1 MKNFDLL
8 VIGSNG
14 LLGSN
19 IVKILKKKKIN
30 FLTVAR
36 KNSNFNINLENFK
49 RLDKFFLKNKFKIV
63 INCAAIIDINY
74 CEKKY
79 NIASIINSKLVKFL
93 SQMSKKFDFKFVQ
106 ISTDHVY
113 KGKNAVFNSETS
125 EIFPINKYAKSKILA
140 EKHLKELKKFLIIR
154 TNFTGK
160 KKNSF
165 IDWLIRNFKKK
176 AEINLFN
183 DMYTS
188 TMDVQTCAEII
199 IKLAMLKSKGI
210 YNLGSRN
217 MTTKESFAKKLSKIL
232 KIKIKYKSISSDIQQ
247 VPRGKNL
254 GLDVK
259 KIEKKIGYKMPTS
272 NQSIINLVKEYQ

>member
-1 MKNFDLL
+1 MKNFDFL

-30 FLTVAR
+30 FLTVAK

-79 NIASIINSKLVKFL
+79 NISSIINSKLVKFL

-106 ISTDHVY
+106 ISTDQVY
-113 KGKNAVFNSETS
+113 KGKNAVLNSEKS
-125 EIFPINKYAKSKILA
+125 KIFAINKYAKSKILA
-140 EKHLKELKKFLIIR
+140 EKYLKELKKFLIIR
-154 TNFTGK
+154 TNFTGR

-188 TMDVQTCAEII
+188 TMDVQTCAKTI

-217 MTTKESFAKKLSKIL
+217 MITKENFAKKMSKIL

-247 VPRGKNL
+247 VSRGKNL
-254 GLDVK
+254 GLNVK

-272 NQSIINLVKEYQ
+272 SQSIINLLKEYQ

>member
-1 MKNFDLL
+1 MKDFDFL

-30 FLTVAR
+30 YLTVAR
-36 KNSNFNINLENFK
+36 KNSNFNINLKNFK
-49 RLDKFFLKNKFKIV
+49 KLKKLFIKNKFKIV

-79 NIASIINSKLVKFL
+79 NTASVINCRLVKFL

-106 ISTDHVY
+106 ISTDQVY
-113 KGKNAVFNSETS
+113 KGRNGLANSETS
-125 EIFPINKYAKSKILA
+125 EIFPINKYAKSKLFA

-188 TMDVQTCAEII
+188 TMDVQTCAETI
-199 IKLAMLKSKGI
+199 IKLAILKSKGI

-217 MTTKESFAKKLSKIL
+217 MITKENFAKKLSNIL
-232 KIKIKYKSISSDIQQ
+232 KIKIKYKSVSSDILQ

-259 KIEKKIGYKMPTS
+259 KIEKKIGYKMPTT

>member
-1 MKNFDLL
+1 MKNFDFL

-30 FLTVAR
+30 FLTVAK

-79 NIASIINSKLVKFL
+79 NISSIINSKLVKFL

-106 ISTDHVY
+106 ISTDQVY
-113 KGKNAVFNSETS
+113 KGKNAVLNSEKS
-125 EIFPINKYAKSKILA
+125 KIFAINKYAKSKILA
-140 EKHLKELKKFLIIR
+140 EKYLKELKKFLIIR
-154 TNFTGK
+154 TNFTGR

-188 TMDVQTCAEII
+188 TMDVQTCAKTI

>member
-1 MKNFDLL
+1 MKNFDFL

-79 NIASIINSKLVKFL
+79 NISSIINSKLVKFL

-113 KGKNAVFNSETS
+113 KGKNAVFNSEKS
-125 EIFPINKYAKSKILA
+125 ETFAINKYAKSKILA
-140 EKHLKELKKFLIIR
+140 EKYLKELKKFLIIR

-160 KKNSF
+160 KKDSF

-176 AEINLFN
+176 TEINLFN

-188 TMDVQTCAEII
+188 TMDVQTCAKTI

-217 MTTKESFAKKLSKIL
+217 MITKENFAKKLSKIL

-247 VPRGKNL
+247 VSRGKNL
-254 GLDVK
+254 GLNVK
-259 KIEKKIGYKMPTS
+259 KIEEKIGYKMPTS
-272 NQSIINLVKEYQ
+272 SQSIINLLKEYQ

>member
-1 MKNFDLL
+1 MKNFDFL

-30 FLTVAR
+30 FLTVAK

-79 NIASIINSKLVKFL
+79 NISSIINSKLVKFL

-106 ISTDHVY
+106 ISTDQVY
-113 KGKNAVFNSETS
+113 KGKNAVLNSEKS
-125 EIFPINKYAKSKILA
+125 KIFAINKYAKSKILA
-140 EKHLKELKKFLIIR
+140 EKYLKELKKFLIIR

-160 KKNSF
+160 KKDSF

-188 TMDVQTCAEII
+188 TMDVQTCAKTI

-232 KIKIKYKSISSDIQQ
+232 KIKIKYKSISSDIQK
-247 VPRGKNL
+247 VSRGKNL
-254 GLDVK
+254 GLNVK
-259 KIEKKIGYKMPTS
+259 KIEQKIGYKMPTS
-272 NQSIINLVKEYQ
+272 SQSIINLLKEYQ

>member
-1 MKNFDLL
+1 MKNFEFL

-19 IVKILKKKKIN
+19 IVKILNKKKIS

-36 KNSNFNINLENFK
+36 KNSNFNINLKNFK
-49 RLDKFFLKNKFKIV
+49 KLNKFFLKNKFKIV

-74 CEKKY
+74 CEKNHK
-79 NIASIINSKLVKFL
+79 IISIINSELVKFL

-106 ISTDHVY
+106 ISTDQVY
-113 KGKNAVFNSETS
+113 RGKDGLLNSEKS
-125 EIFPINKYAKSKILA
+125 ELFAINKYAKSKILA
-140 EKHLKELKKFLIIR
+140 EKYLKKLKKFLIIR

-165 IDWLIRNFKKK
+165 IDWLMESFKKK
-176 AEINLFN
+176 VKINLFN

-188 TMDVQTCAEII
+188 TIDVQTCADII

-210 YNLGSRN
+210 YNLGTRN
-217 MTTKESFAKKLSKIL
+217 MITKEDFAKNLSKIL
-232 KIKIKYKSISSDIQQ
+232 KLKIKYKSVSSDIQHVQ
-247 VPRGKNL
+247 RGKNL

-259 KIEKKIGYKMPTS
+259 KIEKKIGSKMPTS

>member
-1 MKNFDLL
+1 MKNFDFL

-188 TMDVQTCAEII
+188 TIDVQTCAKTI

-217 MTTKESFAKKLSKIL
+217 MITKENFAKKLSKIL
-232 KIKIKYKSISSDIQQ
+232 KIKIKYKSISSDIQK
-247 VPRGKNL
+247 VSRGKNL
-254 GLDVK
+254 GLNVK
-259 KIEKKIGYKMPTS
+259 KIEQKIGYKMPTS
-272 NQSIINLVKEYQ
+272 SQSIINLLKEYQ

>member
-1 MKNFDLL
+1 MKNFEFL
-8 VIGSNG
+8 VVGSNG

-19 IVKILKKKKIN
+19 IVKILKKKKIS

-36 KNSNFNINLENFK
+36 KDSDFNLNLKNFK
-49 RLDKFFLKNKFKIV
+49 RLNKFFSKNKFKIV

-79 NIASIINSKLVKFL
+79 NVALIINCMLVKFL

-113 KGKNAVFNSETS
+113 KGKNLVFNSEKS
-125 EIFPINKYAKSKILA
+125 KIFAINKYAKSKILA
-140 EKHLKELKKFLIIR
+140 EKYLKKLKKFLIVR

-165 IDWLIRNFKKK
+165 IDWLMRSIKKK
-176 AEINLFN
+176 KEINLYN

-188 TMDVQTCAEII
+188 TMDVQTCAKTII
-199 IKLAMLKSKGI
+199 ELAQLKSKGI
-210 YNLGSRN
+210 YNLGSTN
-217 MTTKESFAKKLSKIL
+217 MITKENFAKNLSKIL
-232 KIKIKYKSISSDIQQ
+232 KIKMNYKSISSDIQLT
-247 VPRGKNL
+247 PRGKNL
-254 GLDVK
+254 GLNVK
-259 KIEKKIGYKMPTS
+259 KIEKRIGHKMPTS
-272 NQSIINLVKEYQ
+272 NQSIINLVKEYL

>member
-1 MKNFDLL
+1 MKDFEFL

-79 NIASIINSKLVKFL
+79 SIASIINCKLVKFL
-93 SQMSKKFDFKFVQ
+93 SQMSKKFGFKFVQ

>member
-1 MKNFDLL
+1 MKNFEFL

-19 IVKILKKKKIN
+19 IVKILNKKKIS

-36 KNSNFNINLENFK
+36 KNSNFNINLKNFK
-49 RLDKFFLKNKFKIV
+49 KLNKFFLKNKFKIV

-74 CEKKY
+74 CEKNYK
-79 NIASIINSKLVKFL
+79 IISIINSELVKFL

-106 ISTDHVY
+106 ISTDQVY
-113 KGKNAVFNSETS
+113 RGKDGLLNSEKS
-125 EIFPINKYAKSKILA
+125 ELFAINKYAKSKILA
-140 EKHLKELKKFLIIR
+140 EKYLKKLKKFLIIR

-165 IDWLIRNFKKK
+165 IDWLMESFKKK
-176 AEINLFN
+176 AKINLFN

-188 TMDVQTCAEII
+188 TIDVQTCADII
-199 IKLAMLKSKGI
+199 IKLAMLKSKGV

-217 MTTKESFAKKLSKIL
+217 MITKENFAKNLSKIL
-232 KIKIKYKSISSDIQQ
+232 KLKIKYKSVSSDIQHVQ
-247 VPRGKNL
+247 RGKNL

-259 KIEKKIGYKMPTS
+259 KIEKKIGSKMPTT

>member
-1 MKNFDLL
+1 
-8 VIGSNG
+8 
-14 LLGSN
+14 
-19 IVKILKKKKIN
+19 
-30 FLTVAR
+30 
-36 KNSNFNINLENFK
+36 
-49 RLDKFFLKNKFKIV
+49 
-63 INCAAIIDINY
+63 
-74 CEKKY
+74 
-79 NIASIINSKLVKFL
+79 
-93 SQMSKKFDFKFVQ
+93 MSKKFDFKFVQ

-188 TMDVQTCAEII
+188 TMDVQTCAETI

>member
-1 MKNFDLL
+1 
-8 VIGSNG
+8 
-14 LLGSN
+14 
-19 IVKILKKKKIN
+19 
-30 FLTVAR
+30 
-36 KNSNFNINLENFK
+36 
-49 RLDKFFLKNKFKIV
+49 
-63 INCAAIIDINY
+63 
-74 CEKKY
+74 
-79 NIASIINSKLVKFL
+79 
-93 SQMSKKFDFKFVQ
+93 MSKKFDFKFVQ

-140 EKHLKELKKFLIIR
+140 EKHLTELKKFLIIR

-217 MTTKESFAKKLSKIL
+217 MITKENFAKKMSKIL

-247 VPRGKNL
+247 VSRGKNL
-254 GLDVK
+254 GLNVK

-272 NQSIINLVKEYQ
+272 SQSIINLLKEYQ

>member
-1 MKNFDLL
+1 MKDFDFL

-30 FLTVAR
+30 FLTVAK

-79 NIASIINSKLVKFL
+79 NISSIINSKLVKFL

-106 ISTDHVY
+106 ISTDQVY
-113 KGKNAVFNSETS
+113 KGKNAVLNSEKS
-125 EIFPINKYAKSKILA
+125 KIFAINKYAKSKILA
-140 EKHLKELKKFLIIR
+140 EKYLKELKKFLIIR
-154 TNFTGK
+154 TNFTGR

-188 TMDVQTCAEII
+188 TMDVQTCAKTI

-217 MTTKESFAKKLSKIL
+217 MITKENFAKKLSNIL
-232 KIKIKYKSISSDIQQ
+232 KIKIKYKSVSSDILQ

-259 KIEKKIGYKMPTS
+259 KIEKKIGYKMPTT